1 MKFIFSSICLLL
13 CLTMVSSQNK
23 YDNTWVLGIDF
34 TNLSVNGYEDKAEGS
49 IMNFNTSPPNII
61 AHPIPYKMTSACS
74 ISDPT
79 TGDLLFYTNGCSI
92 INKLHQVMEN
102 GDDINRSD
110 NFYRYYCEQGPSS
123 YQGNFYGI
131 MALPHPDSSHLF
143 YVLHHPNFL
152 SGEPYYR
159 SIWYTIVDVSANE
172 GLGKVLSKNNKIIDK
187 QDLAYG
193 YFTACKGADP
203 KSWWILAWQH
213 DSPTCIVLRLDSQG
227 LRYSHKQTIG
237 DKGPYAIGQAVFSPD
252 GKTYMWYDLA
262 NGVHVYDFDR
272 EKGIL
277 SRHRTIPPI
286 NEYYIYGI
294 GGVTISP
301 NSQYAYLSARH
312 HLYQLDLKAEPLS
325 SGLTFLDTTYY
336 LTPYGVRLNFSASI
350 LAPDCRVYISTGF
363 AYYHMHV
370 IHDPDQKG
378 TACNLEKMAITLPF
392 PNDNSVVPNM
402 PHYRMDQVPFCNPSI
417 PTAINDPDDTNQYS
431 TVSPNPFSA
440 EIMIQTPT
448 SSHVSIYSLTG
459 DIVMTISNIE
469 AGQHTI
475 HLGALSEGMY
485 LLRVQYRDGTTE
497 SHKIIKL

>member
-1 MKFIFSSICLLL
+1 MKFIFSSICVLL
-13 CLTMVSSQNK
+13 CLTKVSSQNK
-23 YDNTWVLGIDF
+23 YDYTWVLGYEF
-34 TNLSVNGYEDKAEGS
+34 TNKVNVGYDSLAEGPIIEFSEFPSS
-49 IMNFNTSPPNII
+49 IRKQPLIHTMKSSN
-61 AHPIPYKMTSACS
+61 S
-74 ISDPT
+74 ISDPK
-79 TGDLLFYTNGCSI
+79 TGGLLYYTNGCSI
-92 INKLHQVMEN
+92 INKMHQVMEN
-102 GDDINRSD
+102 GEDINKVD
-110 NFYRYYCEQGPSS
+110 NFYQYYCKQGIRS
-123 YQGNFYGI
+123 YHGDFSGTLS
-131 MALPHPDSSHLF
+131 LPHPDSSHL
-143 YVLHHPNFL
+143 YYLIHLPKTL
-152 SGEPYYR
+152 SGPPFYQK
-159 SIWYTIVDVSANE
+159 IWYTLIDVDAND
-172 GLGKVLSKNNKIIDK
+172 GLGRVVNKNNKILDF
-187 QDLAYG
+187 QDLGSG

-272 EKGIL
+272 EKGML

-301 NSQYAYLSARH
+301 NSRYAYLSARH

-336 LTPYGVRLNFSASI
+336 LTPPGVRLNFSASS
-350 LAPDCRVYISTGF
+350 LAPDCKVYISTGF
-363 AYYHMHV
+363 SYYHMHV

-392 PNDNSVVPNM
+392 PNSNSVVPNM

-417 PTAINDPDDTNQYS
+417 PTAINDSDDTNQFS
-431 TVSPNPFSA
+431 TVSPNPFSD